1 MLKVTTALLVIEKP
15 TKQKR
20 SSSPLTEWV
29 NKRYSH
35 SINQWSLKRMRD
47 QQACSSGHIFQVKK
61 QKPKPTK

>member
-29 NKRYSH
+29 NKRYNH
-35 SINQWSLKRMRD
+35 SIENQWSLKRMRD

-61 QKPKPTK
+61 